1 MTFDEAV
8 ETALAEVKDPYAQAY
23 IQALDEARTVYGD
36 EGVKV
41 QVLYCLSNMQHY
53 RGETARAVKK
63 AFKQKVKELGG

>member
-23 IQALDEARTVYGD
+23 LNGLGLAVAEYSDSGLKTQL
-36 EGVKV
+36 
-41 QVLYCLSNMQHY
+41 LYCLSNMQHY